1 MAPYCGPNLTL
12 SEAWVHQGLS
22 PCFINTVSSS
32 VLFGIMVV
40 FGGIECIIYRRYSTQ
55 FDPVQRPKS
64 FLYTLQMSLTI
75 AMAMEAVLHVVL
87 QVTVIEPHK
96 AYPYQILVAA
106 FMAVAWPMAA
116 IVTSL
121 ERRRML
127 PSIPTRGHG
136 LVLLLFVTIAF
147 AAENIAFLS
156 WYSSLWW
163 WTKRTYSN
171 KVRLGLWV
179 FRYVSTLLL
188 FGLGFL
194 APGIPLQT
202 PLVNANSDQ
211 EALLPGRGASSTPSS
226 SRQSSTWRG
235 LWEKSK
241 MVWPFMWPKKSV
253 ILQFDVICCIGLLV
267 VGRVVNLFTPILY
280 KDIVDSLTIT
290 NSSSTVATVSLASK
304 QVVVGKLQ
312 FRWDYILI
320 YVFLRFLQGGGI
332 GSMGFLNNLRSFLWI
347 WVQQYTSREVGVGL
361 FAHLHS
367 LSLRWHL
374 SRKTGE
380 VLRVMDRGTNSINN
394 LLNYIVFNIA
404 PTIVDIVIAVVY
416 FLTQFNAWFA
426 FIVFVTMV
434 LYLVVTIAVTEW
446 RTKFRR
452 DMNLLDNARNA
463 RGVDS
468 LLNFE
473 TVKYYNAESFEVEK
487 YRDAILKFQVQEWK
501 SNASLNV
508 LNSVQNVVIN
518 CGLLIGSLLCASFVV
533 DHRGM
538 TVGDYVLFSTYL
550 VQLYAPLNWF
560 GTYYRMIQQALID
573 MENMFDLLKEKREVM
588 DIPGARDLQLNKG
601 MIEFNNVSFHY
612 DPSKAILKDVS
623 FVVPPG
629 QTLAIVG
636 PSGSGKST
644 IIRLLFRFYDVQS
657 GVIKFDGRDIA
668 QCTQNSVR
676 RAIGV
681 VPQDTVLFNKDI
693 RYNIRYGRVAAS
705 DEEVE
710 DAARAADIHDRIVTF
725 TDGYETMVG
734 ERGLKLSGGEKQR
747 VAIAR
752 TILKSPQF
760 VLLDE
765 ATSALDTQTERNIQQ
780 SLAKICENRTT
791 IIVAHRLS
799 TIIGA
804 DQIMVL
810 KDGEVLERGT
820 HDELLSRNTVYAG
833 MWKQQLRKGNET
845 ETETS
850 SGDENADGDD
860 TKVSD
865 SRGH

>member
-1 MAPYCGPNLTL
+1 MAPYCGGNLSL
-12 SEAWVHQGLS
+12 SDAWVDQGLS
-22 PCFINTVSSS
+22 PCFIETLTAS
-32 VLFGIMVV
+32 VLFGVMVV
-40 FGGIECIIYRRYSTQ
+40 FGGIEYVIYRRYSTQ
-55 FDPVQRPKS
+55 LDPILRPSS
-64 FLYTLQMSLTI
+64 FLYIVQLALTI
-75 AMAMEAVLHVVL
+75 AMAMEAVLRVVL
-87 QVTVIEPHK
+87 QLTTIAPQEVF
-96 AYPYQILVAA
+96 PYQILVAC
-106 FMAVAWPMAA
+106 FMAIAWLMTAA
-116 IVTSL
+116 IISL

-147 AAENIAFLS
+147 ATENIAFLS
-156 WYSSLWW
+156 WYSSFWW
-163 WTKRTYSN
+163 WTNRTYSN
-171 KVRLGLWV
+171 KIRLGLWV

-188 FGLGFL
+188 FALGFL
-194 APGIPLQT
+194 APGLPLQT
-202 PLVNANSDQ
+202 PLINANSDQ
-211 EALLPGRGASSTPSS
+211 EALLPGHGTTSS
-226 SRQSSTWRG
+226 SNGSTWQG
-235 LWEKSK
+235 LWQKSK
-241 MVWPFMWPKKSV
+241 MVWPYMWPKKSP
-253 ILQFDVICCIGLLV
+253 ILQFVVMCCIGLLL

-290 NSSSTVATVSLASK
+290 NTSSTVSTMSLASK
-304 QVVVGKLQ
+304 KVNVGKLQ
-312 FRWDYILI
+312 FRWDYVLL
-320 YVFLRFLQGGGI
+320 YVSLRFLQGGGI
-332 GSMGFLNNLRSFLWI
+332 GSMGFLNNVRSFLWI
-347 WVQQYTSREVGVGL
+347 WVQQYTTREVGVGL

-380 VLRVMDRGTNSINN
+380 VLRVMDRGTTSINN

-452 DMNLLDNARNA
+452 EMNLLDNARNG

-487 YRDAILKFQVQEWK
+487 YREAILKFQVSEWK

-508 LNSVQNVVIN
+508 LNSVQNIVIN
-518 CGLLIGSLLCASFVV
+518 CGLLIGSLLCAWFVV
-533 DHRGM
+533 DNRDM

-573 MENMFDLLKEKREVM
+573 MENMFDLLKEKQEVT
-588 DIPGARDLQLNKG
+588 DLPSARDLQLTKG

-612 DPSKAILKDVS
+612 DPSKAILKNVT
-623 FVVPPG
+623 FVVPAG
-629 QTLAIVG
+629 RTLAIVG
-636 PSGSGKST
+636 PSGGGKST

-657 GVIKFDGRDIA
+657 GVIKFDGKDIA
-668 QCTQNSVR
+668 HCTQNSVR
-676 RAIGV
+676 RSIGV

-693 RYNIRYGRVAAS
+693 RYNIRYGRVTAN
-705 DEEVE
+705 DDEVE
-710 DAARAADIHDRIVTF
+710 DAARAADIHDRIMSF
-725 TDGYETMVG
+725 TNGYGTMVG

-780 SLAKICENRTT
+780 SLSKICENRTT

-810 KDGEVLERGT
+810 RDGEIVERGT
-820 HDELLSRNTVYAG
+820 HDELLARNDVYAG
-833 MWKQQLRKGNET
+833 MWKQQLRKTAET

-850 SGDENADGDD
+850 SGDENVDE
-860 TKVSD
+860 VSD